1 MWIDWEDDEDI
12 GDEVKHDEQD
22 SPLRL
27 LRHRPPSP
35 LQWVPWICSI
45 QRNDDDCEPGLE
57 TPNSLVVGVP
67 LENAAANVRTL
78 SLKVWWPIIK
88 IVINIDWLNDL
99 DKSQSCRPPS
109 DSGLSW
115 REREPTR
122 PGPCRGIFSE
132 KYFVFSRIDQAGM
145 FSPCLVNIYQKS
157 SNRHR
162 KGGAGQG
169 STWNAP
175 AEAATILLR
184 LLSLGM
190 SCFHSVHRIF
200 W

>member
-1 MWIDWEDDEDI
+1 MWTDWEDDEDI

-45 QRNDDDCEPGLE
+45 QRSDDDCEPGLE

-99 DKSQSCRPPS
+99 DKSQSGRPPS

-115 REREPTR
+115 REREPTK
-122 PGPCRGIFSE
+122 PGPYRGIFSE
-132 KYFVFSRIDQAGM
+132 NIL
-145 FSPCLVNIYQKS
+145 CL
-157 SNRHR
+157 
-162 KGGAGQG
+162 
-169 STWNAP
+169 
-175 AEAATILLR
+175 LFF
-184 LLSLGM
+184 LGLTKLA
-190 SCFHSVHRIF
+190 CFHPALSTCISNEQ
-200 W
+200 

>member
-22 SPLRL
+22 FPLRL
-27 LRHRPPSP
+27 PRHRPPSP

-122 PGPCRGIFSE
+122 PGPYRGIFSE
-132 KYFVFSRIDQAGM
+132 KYFVSF
-145 FSPCLVNIYQKS
+145 F
-157 SNRHR
+157 
-162 KGGAGQG
+162 
-169 STWNAP
+169 
-175 AEAATILLR
+175 
-184 LLSLGM
+184 LGLNKLA
-190 SCFHSVHRIF
+190 CFHPALSTCISKEQ
-200 W
+200 